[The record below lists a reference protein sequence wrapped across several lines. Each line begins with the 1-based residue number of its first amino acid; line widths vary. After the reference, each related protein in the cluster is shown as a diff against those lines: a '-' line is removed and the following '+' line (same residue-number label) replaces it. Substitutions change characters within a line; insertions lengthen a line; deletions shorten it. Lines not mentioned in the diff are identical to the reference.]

1 MGETRS
7 THDGRDKSTQHFGRK
22 TVGVHT
28 VDVVQYNAECEIS
41 VPAGV
46 IPTIRCV
53 DFTYSQNCA
62 DPSSRAL

>member
-28 VDVVQYNAECEIS
+28 VDVVQCRTLNFGTS
-41 VPAGV
+41 GV
-46 IPTIRCV
+46 IPTIKCV
-53 DFTYSQNCA
+53 DFTFPQNCA